1 MRVFRAKLS
10 GSAFVPGGQKSL
22 ARGGCRGDGLV
33 AGGSGR
39 GTCGAVVIGSREDG
53 LEFLTLTELK
63 EEEKAGRD

>member
-1 MRVFRAKLS
+1 M
-10 GSAFVPGGQKSL
+10 

-53 LEFLTLTELK
+53 LEFLTELK

>member
-22 ARGGCRGDGLV
+22 ARGGCHGDGLV

-53 LEFLTLTELK
+53 LEFLTELK